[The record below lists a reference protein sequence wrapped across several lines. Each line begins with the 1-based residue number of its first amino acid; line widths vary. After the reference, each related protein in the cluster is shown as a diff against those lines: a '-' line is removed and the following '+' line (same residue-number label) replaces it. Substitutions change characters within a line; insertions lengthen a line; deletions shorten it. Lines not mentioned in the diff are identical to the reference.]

1 MESKLRLINPLVIL
15 IVILK
20 RQWEE
25 FTIQTFFEK
34 IGVFIH
40 NNHFSILLVAFLFI
54 ILSIQGAQL
63 IEMKSGTE
71 TFVGKDSPLYQDYD
85 HLYQKIFQT
94 QSIVVMVEGNE
105 VKSADLM
112 KAVDRLEHQIQ
123 ATNGVTETTSPASL
137 IKTINYQMTGRYELP
152 DTDEE
157 IKAIVDGN
165 PKVFGQIIPDNT
177 HMMISVVMA
186 GSASEKTQED
196 ILTATE
202 GAVSFA
208 DFPPSYNIIVTGDP
222 AFGIS
227 MNYEMSSSM
236 GILLGLSAVFMI
248 IVLLLVF
255 RHVRWC
261 LLPLPIV
268 LLGIVYTFGA
278 MGYIGI
284 PMSMVSMAAFP
295 ILIGVGIDYA
305 IQFHNR
311 LEEELQEKGN
321 KTTAVIETVKHT
333 GPAVLTALAM
343 TALGFFS
350 LFTSTVPMIQ
360 DFGKLLMIG
369 VLMCYFSSIFV
380 GVITISLFDKYSD
393 KNPLRKI
400 ANKIKPANPERKREI
415 EKKEKAED
423 GSESDRLIG
432 RVLKKTTDLTIKYD
446 VIVLGVALLLCF
458 GGLYLDRSVPIQTD
472 VETFVPQDMPSL
484 VDLHHMGNIMGN
496 SDELNLIIK
505 VKDTAN
511 PDVLKWIDQFSK
523 HEVASNSHIYSA
535 SSIVSLVK
543 ERNGGV
549 IPDTSQEIENIYSEI
564 PETQK
569 DRYMYGKN
577 MLLLNFDIGNA
588 VSDIKVT
595 GIEELTNIVKQDM
608 QWMPA
613 PAGTDVTITGN
624 SVVYIEVISALTSGR
639 IAMTFLGLILVLGGL
654 LVVYRDWVKALVPV
668 IPMLIVIGWSG
679 GIMSFLNISY
689 TPLTATLGALILGV
703 GSEYAI
709 LMMER
714 YFEEKDKGASP
725 LEAIEMTSSKI
736 GSAIVASG
744 ATTVF
749 GFMALLA
756 SPFPIITDFGTV
768 TVIDVL
774 LALLATFVVFP
785 PLIITF
791 DTWRDRRKGLRTAKT
806 ETKKQTSETEI

>member
-1 MESKLRLINPLVIL
+1 MQNNRFSVLLIALL
-15 IVILK
+15 CIVIA
-20 RQWEE
+20 
-25 FTIQTFFEK
+25 T
-34 IGVFIH
+34 
-40 NNHFSILLVAFLFI
+40 
-54 ILSIQGAQL
+54 QGAQL
-63 IEMKSGTE
+63 IEMESGTE

-94 QSIVVMVEGNE
+94 QSVVVMVEGNDVE
-105 VKSADLM
+105 TADVM
-112 KAVDRLEHQIQ
+112 KAVDRLEHQVQ
-123 ATNGVTETTSPASL
+123 ATNGVIETTSPASL
-137 IKTINYQMTGRYELP
+137 TKQINYKMTGKSEIP
-152 DTDEE
+152 DTDKE
-157 IKAIVDGN
+157 IKTIVDGN
-165 PKVFGQIIPDNT
+165 PDIFGQLIPDNT
-177 HMMISVVMA
+177 HMVISVVMA
-186 GSASEKTQED
+186 GSASEDNQED
-196 ILTATE
+196 ILVSTQE
-202 GAVSFA
+202 AVSLA

-222 AFGIS
+222 AFMVS
-227 MNYEMSSSM
+227 MNNEMNSSM
-236 GILLGLSAVFMI
+236 GVLLGLSAVFMV
-248 IVLLLVF
+248 IVLLIVF

-278 MGYIGI
+278 MGYVGI

-295 ILIGVGIDYA
+295 ILIGLGIDYA

-321 KTTAVIETVKHT
+321 KKTAVIETVKHT

-343 TALGFFS
+343 TALGFIS
-350 LFTSTVPMIQ
+350 LFTSTVPMIR

-369 VLMCYFSSIFV
+369 ILMCYLSSIFV

-393 KNPLRKI
+393 KNPLRKV
-400 ANKIKPANPERKREI
+400 ASKIKSANPE
-415 EKKEKAED
+415 KKKKSED
-423 GSESDRLIG
+423 GEESGRLIG
-432 RVLKKTTDLTIKYD
+432 RILQKTTKLTIKYD
-446 VIVLGVALLLCF
+446 IVVLGVALLLCF

-472 VETFVPQDMPSL
+472 VETFVPQDMPAL

-496 SDELNLIIK
+496 GDELNLIIK
-505 VKDTAN
+505 VKDVAN
-511 PDVLKWIDQFSK
+511 PDVLKWIDQFSE
-523 HEVASNSHIYSA
+523 HEAESNSHIYGS
-535 SSIVSLVK
+535 SSIVDLVK
-543 ERNGGV
+543 EYNGGV
-549 IPDTSQEIENIYSEI
+549 IPDTSQEIKDIYSEI
-564 PETQK
+564 PESQK
-569 DRYMYGKN
+569 DRYIYGNN

-588 VSDIKVT
+588 VADIKVT
-595 GIEELTNIVKQDM
+595 GIEELRNIVKQDM

-613 PAGTDVTITGN
+613 PPGTAVTITGN

-639 IAMTFLGLILVLGGL
+639 IAMTFLGLILVLAGL
-654 LVVYRDWVKALVPV
+654 LIVYKDWVKALVPI

-679 GIMSFLNISY
+679 GVMSLLNISY

-714 YFEEKDKGASP
+714 YFEEKEKGASP
-725 LEAIEMTSSKI
+725 LEAILMTSSKI

-785 PLIITF
+785 PLMITF
-791 DTWRDRRKGLRTAKT
+791 DTWRDKRKGARKAEKQE
-806 ETKKQTSETEI
+806 ETKKQIQGAEI

>member
-1 MESKLRLINPLVIL
+1 ME
-15 IVILK
+15 
-20 RQWEE
+20 
-25 FTIQTFFEK
+25 
-34 IGVFIH
+34 
-40 NNHFSILLVAFLFI
+40 
-54 ILSIQGAQL
+54 
-63 IEMKSGTE
+63 SGTE
-71 TFVGKDSPLYQDYD
+71 TFVGKDSLLYQDYD

-94 QSIVVMVEGNE
+94 QSVVVMVEGNDVE
-105 VKSADLM
+105 TADVM
-112 KAVDRLEHQIQ
+112 KAVDRLEHQVQ
-123 ATNGVTETTSPASL
+123 ATNGVIETTSPASL
-137 IKTINYQMTGRYELP
+137 IKQINYKMTGKSKIP

-165 PKVFGQIIPDNT
+165 PDIFGQLIPDNT
-177 HMMISVVMA
+177 HMVISVVMA
-186 GSASEKTQED
+186 GSASEETQED
-196 ILTATE
+196 ILASTKE
-202 GAVSFA
+202 AVSLA

-222 AFGIS
+222 SFRVS
-227 MNYEMSSSM
+227 MNDEMNSSM
-236 GILLGLSAVFMI
+236 GVLLGLSAVFMV
-248 IVLLLVF
+248 IVLLIVF

-278 MGYIGI
+278 MGYVGI
-284 PMSMVSMAAFP
+284 SMSMVSMAAFP
-295 ILIGVGIDYA
+295 ILIGLGIDYA

-321 KTTAVIETVKHT
+321 KKTAVIETVKHT
-333 GPAVLTALAM
+333 GPAVLTALVM

-369 VLMCYFSSIFV
+369 ILMCYFSAIFV

-393 KNPLRKI
+393 KNPLRKVLS
-400 ANKIKPANPERKREI
+400 KIKPANPE
-415 EKKEKAED
+415 KKKKSED
-423 GSESDRLIG
+423 GDESGRLIG
-432 RVLKKTTDLTIKYD
+432 RILQKTTNLTIKDD
-446 VIVLGVALLLCF
+446 VVVIGVALLLCF

-472 VETFVPQDMPSL
+472 VETFVPQDMPAL
-484 VDLHHMGNIMGN
+484 VDLHHMGNIMG
-496 SDELNLIIK
+496 SDDELNLIIK
-505 VKDTAN
+505 VKDTAD
-511 PDVLKWIDQFSK
+511 PDVLKWIDQFSE
-523 HEVASNSHIYSA
+523 HEIDSNSHIYSA
-535 SSIVSLVK
+535 SSIVDLVK
-543 ERNGGV
+543 EYNGGV

-569 DRYMYGKN
+569 DRYVYGNN
-577 MLLLNFDIGNA
+577 MLLLNFNIGNA
-588 VSDIKVT
+588 VADIKVT
-595 GIEELTNIVKQDM
+595 GIEELRNIVQQDM

-613 PAGTDVTITGN
+613 PPGTAVTITGN

-639 IAMTFLGLILVLGGL
+639 IAMTFLGLILVLAGL
-654 LVVYRDWVKALVPV
+654 LIVYKDWVKALVPV

-679 GIMSFLNISY
+679 GVMSLLNISY

-725 LEAIEMTSSKI
+725 LEAIQMTSSKI

-785 PLIITF
+785 PLMITF
-791 DTWRDRRKGLRTAKT
+791 DTWRDKRKGARVA
-806 ETKKQTSETEI
+806 KKQTETTKQIQGAEI

>member
-1 MESKLRLINPLVIL
+1 ME
-15 IVILK
+15 
-20 RQWEE
+20 
-25 FTIQTFFEK
+25 
-34 IGVFIH
+34 
-40 NNHFSILLVAFLFI
+40 
-54 ILSIQGAQL
+54 
-63 IEMKSGTE
+63 SGTE

-94 QSIVVMVEGNE
+94 QSVVVMVEGNDVE
-105 VKSADLM
+105 TADVMKS
-112 KAVDRLEHQIQ
+112 VDRLEHQVQ
-123 ATNGVTETTSPASL
+123 ATNGVIETTSPASL
-137 IKTINYQMTGRYELP
+137 IKKINYKMTGKSEIP

-157 IKAIVDGN
+157 IKTIVDGN
-165 PKVFGQIIPDNT
+165 PDIFGQLIPDNT
-177 HMMISVVMA
+177 HMVISVVMA
-186 GSASEKTQED
+186 GSASEKNQED
-196 ILTATE
+196 ILASTKE
-202 GAVSFA
+202 AVSLA

-222 AFGIS
+222 AFRVS
-227 MNYEMSSSM
+227 MNDEMNSSM
-236 GILLGLSAVFMI
+236 GVLLGLSAVFMV

-295 ILIGVGIDYA
+295 ILIGLGIDYA

-333 GPAVLTALAM
+333 GPAVLTALVM

-350 LFTSTVPMIQ
+350 LFTSTVPMIR
-360 DFGKLLMIG
+360 DFGKLLIIG
-369 VLMCYFSSIFV
+369 ILMCYFSAIFV

-400 ANKIKPANPERKREI
+400 VSKIKPANPE
-415 EKKEKAED
+415 KKKKSED
-423 GSESDRLIG
+423 GNESDRLIG
-432 RVLKKTTDLTIKYD
+432 RVLQKTTNLTIKYD
-446 VIVLGVALLLCF
+446 VVVLGVALLLCV

-472 VETFVPQDMPSL
+472 VETFVPQDMPAL
-484 VDLHHMGNIMGN
+484 VDLHHMGDIMGD

-505 VKDTAN
+505 VKDVAD
-511 PDVLKWIDQFSK
+511 PDVLKWIDRFSE
-523 HEVASNSHIYSA
+523 HEIDSNSHIYSA
-535 SSIVSLVK
+535 SSIVDLVK
-543 ERNGGV
+543 EYNGGV

-569 DRYMYGKN
+569 DRYVYGNN
-577 MLLLNFDIGNA
+577 MLLLNFNIGNA
-588 VSDIKVT
+588 VADIKVT
-595 GIEELTNIVKQDM
+595 GIEELRNIVKQDM

-613 PAGTDVTITGN
+613 PPGTAVTITGN

-639 IAMTFLGLILVLGGL
+639 IAMTFLGLILVLAGL
-654 LVVYRDWVKALVPV
+654 LIVYKDWVKALVPV

-679 GIMSFLNISY
+679 GVMSLLNISY

-725 LEAIEMTSSKI
+725 LEAIQLTSSKI

-785 PLIITF
+785 PLMVTF
-791 DTWRDRRKGLRTAKT
+791 DTWRDKRKGAKVAEKQT
-806 ETKKQTSETEI
+806 ETKKQIQGAEI

>member
-1 MESKLRLINPLVIL
+1 MG
-15 IVILK
+15 
-20 RQWEE
+20 
-25 FTIQTFFEK
+25 FFIQK
-34 IGVFIH
+34 
-40 NNHFSILLVAFLFI
+40 NRFSILLIALLC
-54 ILSIQGAQL
+54 ILIATQGAQL
-63 IEMKSGTE
+63 IEMESGTE

-94 QSIVVMVEGNE
+94 QSVVVMVEGNDVE
-105 VKSADLM
+105 TADVM
-112 KAVDRLEHQIQ
+112 KAVDRLEHQVQ
-123 ATNGVTETTSPASL
+123 ATNGVIETTSPASL
-137 IKTINYQMTGRYELP
+137 IKQINYKMTGKSKLP

-157 IKAIVDGN
+157 IKTIVDGN
-165 PKVFGQIIPDNT
+165 PDIFGQLIPDNT
-177 HMMISVVMA
+177 HMVISVVMA
-186 GSASEKTQED
+186 GSASEDNQED
-196 ILTATE
+196 ILASTQE
-202 GAVSFA
+202 AVSLA

-222 AFGIS
+222 AFSVS
-227 MNYEMSSSM
+227 MNDEMNSSM
-236 GILLGLSAVFMI
+236 GVLLGLSAVFMI

-295 ILIGVGIDYA
+295 ILIGLGIDYA

-311 LEEELQEKGN
+311 LEEELREKGN

-333 GPAVLTALAM
+333 GPAVLTALVM

-369 VLMCYFSSIFV
+369 ILMCYFSAIFV

-393 KNPLRKI
+393 KNPLRKVI
-400 ANKIKPANPERKREI
+400 SKIKPANPE
-415 EKKEKAED
+415 KKKKSEEGD
-423 GSESDRLIG
+423 ESDRLIG
-432 RVLKKTTDLTIKYD
+432 RILQKTTNLTIKYD
-446 VIVLGVALLLCF
+446 VVVLGIALLLCF
-458 GGLYLDRSVPIQTD
+458 GGLYLDQSVPIQTD
-472 VETFVPQDMPSL
+472 VETFVPQDMPAL
-484 VDLHHMGNIMGN
+484 VDLQHMGDIMGN

-505 VKDTAN
+505 VKDVAN
-511 PDVLKWIDQFSK
+511 PDVLKWMDQFSE
-523 HEVASNSHIYSA
+523 HEAASNSHIYGS
-535 SSIVSLVK
+535 SSIVDLVK
-543 ERNGGV
+543 EYNGGV
-549 IPDTSQEIENIYSEI
+549 IPDTSQEIKDIYSEI
-564 PETQK
+564 PDSQK
-569 DRYMYGKN
+569 DRYVYGNN

-588 VSDIKVT
+588 VADIKVT
-595 GIEELTNIVKQDM
+595 GIEELRNVVKQDM

-613 PAGTDVTITGN
+613 PPGTAVTITGN

-639 IAMTFLGLILVLGGL
+639 ITMTFLGLILVLAGL
-654 LVVYRDWVKALVPV
+654 LIVYKDWVKALVPV

-679 GIMSFLNISY
+679 GVMSLLNISY

-725 LEAIEMTSSKI
+725 LEAIQLTSSKI

-785 PLIITF
+785 PLMVTF
-791 DTWRDRRKGLRTAKT
+791 DTWRDKRKGARTAEKQT
-806 ETKKQTSETEI
+806 DTKKQIQGAEI

>member
-1 MESKLRLINPLVIL
+1 ME
-15 IVILK
+15 
-20 RQWEE
+20 
-25 FTIQTFFEK
+25 
-34 IGVFIH
+34 
-40 NNHFSILLVAFLFI
+40 
-54 ILSIQGAQL
+54 
-63 IEMKSGTE
+63 SGTE

-94 QSIVVMVEGNE
+94 QSVVVMVEGNDVE
-105 VKSADLM
+105 TADVMKS
-112 KAVDRLEHQIQ
+112 VDRLEHQVQ
-123 ATNGVTETTSPASL
+123 ATNGVIETTSPASL
-137 IKTINYQMTGRYELP
+137 IKKINYKMTGKSEIP

-157 IKAIVDGN
+157 IKTIVDGN
-165 PKVFGQIIPDNT
+165 PDIFGQLIPDNT
-177 HMMISVVMA
+177 HMVISVVMA
-186 GSASEKTQED
+186 GSASEKNQED
-196 ILTATE
+196 ILASTKE
-202 GAVSFA
+202 AVSLA

-222 AFGIS
+222 AFRVS
-227 MNYEMSSSM
+227 MNDEMNSSM
-236 GILLGLSAVFMI
+236 GVLLGLSAVFMV

-295 ILIGVGIDYA
+295 ILIGLGIDYA

-333 GPAVLTALAM
+333 GPAVLTALVM

-350 LFTSTVPMIQ
+350 LFTSTVPMIR

-369 VLMCYFSSIFV
+369 ILMCYFSAIFV

-400 ANKIKPANPERKREI
+400 VSKIKPANPE
-415 EKKEKAED
+415 KKKKSED
-423 GSESDRLIG
+423 GNESDRLIG
-432 RVLKKTTDLTIKYD
+432 RVLQKTTNLTIKYD
-446 VIVLGVALLLCF
+446 VVVLGVALLLCV

-472 VETFVPQDMPSL
+472 VETFVPQDMPAL
-484 VDLHHMGNIMGN
+484 VDLHHMGDIMGD

-505 VKDTAN
+505 VKDVAD
-511 PDVLKWIDQFSK
+511 PDVLKWIDRFSE
-523 HEVASNSHIYSA
+523 HEIDSNSHIYSA
-535 SSIVSLVK
+535 SSIVDLVK
-543 ERNGGV
+543 EYNGGV

-569 DRYMYGKN
+569 DRYVYGNN
-577 MLLLNFDIGNA
+577 MLLLNFNIGNA
-588 VSDIKVT
+588 VADIKVT
-595 GIEELTNIVKQDM
+595 GIEELRNIVKQDM

-613 PAGTDVTITGN
+613 PPGTAVTITGN

-639 IAMTFLGLILVLGGL
+639 IAMTFLGLILVLAGL
-654 LVVYRDWVKALVPV
+654 LIVYKDWVKALVPV

-679 GIMSFLNISY
+679 GVMSLLNISY

-725 LEAIEMTSSKI
+725 LEAIQLISSKI

-785 PLIITF
+785 PLMVTF
-791 DTWRDRRKGLRTAKT
+791 DTWRDKRKGAKVAEKQT
-806 ETKKQTSETEI
+806 ETKKQIQGAEI

>member
-1 MESKLRLINPLVIL
+1 
-15 IVILK
+15 
-20 RQWEE
+20 
-25 FTIQTFFEK
+25 
-34 IGVFIH
+34 
-40 NNHFSILLVAFLFI
+40 
-54 ILSIQGAQL
+54 
-63 IEMKSGTE
+63 MKAGTE

-94 QSIVVMVEGNE
+94 QSVVVMVEGNE

-112 KAVDRLEHQIQ
+112 KSVDRLEHQIQ
-123 ATNGVTETTSPASL
+123 ATDGVIETTSPASL
-137 IKTINYQMTGRYELP
+137 IKTVNYQMTGRSELP

-165 PKVFGQIIPDNT
+165 PDIFGQVIPDNT
-177 HMMISVVMA
+177 HMLISVVMA
-186 GSASEKTQED
+186 GSASDKAQED

-202 GAVSFA
+202 EAVSLA

-222 AFGIS
+222 AFNIS
-227 MNYEMSSSM
+227 MNYEMNSSM
-236 GILLGLSAVFMI
+236 GVLLGLSAIFMV

-261 LLPLPIV
+261 LLPLPVV

-278 MGYIGI
+278 MGYVGI
-284 PMSMVSMAAFP
+284 PMSMVSMSAFP

-333 GPAVLTALAM
+333 GPAVLIALAM

-369 VLMCYFSSIFV
+369 ILMCYFSSIFV
-380 GVITISLFDKYSD
+380 GVVTISLFDKYSD
-393 KNPLRKI
+393 KNPLRKV
-400 ANKIKPANPERKREI
+400 ASKIKPANQ
-415 EKKEKAED
+415 EKKKKSED

-432 RVLKKTTDLTIKYD
+432 KALQKSTNLTIKYD
-446 VIVLGVALLLCF
+446 VLVLGVAFLLCF
-458 GGLYLDRSVPIQTD
+458 GGLYLDQSVPIETD
-472 VETFVPQDMPSL
+472 VQTFVPQDMPSL
-484 VDLHHMGNIMGN
+484 VDLKHMGNIMGG

-505 VKDTAN
+505 VEDTAN

-549 IPDTSQEIENIYSEI
+549 IPDTSQEIEDIYSEI
-564 PETQK
+564 PEAQK

-577 MLLLNFDIGNA
+577 MLLLNFNIGNA

-595 GIEELTNIVKQDM
+595 GIQELTNIVKQDM

-613 PAGTDVTITGN
+613 PPGTDVTITGN
-624 SVVYIEVISALTSGR
+624 SVIFIEVITALTSGR
-639 IAMTFLGLILVLGGL
+639 VAMTFLGLILVLAGL
-654 LVVYRDWVKALVPV
+654 LIVYRDWVKALVPV
-668 IPMLIVIGWSG
+668 IPMVIVIGWSG
-679 GIMSFLNISY
+679 GVMSFLNISY

-725 LEAIEMTSSKI
+725 LEAIQMASSKI

-756 SPFPIITDFGTV
+756 SPFPMISDFGMV

-785 PLIITF
+785 PLIITL
-791 DTWRDRRKGLRTAKT
+791 DTWRDRRKGLRTAQK
-806 ETKKQTSETEI
+806 ETEAKK

>member
-1 MESKLRLINPLVIL
+1 ME
-15 IVILK
+15 
-20 RQWEE
+20 
-25 FTIQTFFEK
+25 
-34 IGVFIH
+34 
-40 NNHFSILLVAFLFI
+40 
-54 ILSIQGAQL
+54 
-63 IEMKSGTE
+63 SGTE

-94 QSIVVMVEGNE
+94 QSVVVMVEGNDVE
-105 VKSADLM
+105 TADVM
-112 KAVDRLEHQIQ
+112 KAVDRLEHQVQ
-123 ATNGVTETTSPASL
+123 ATNGVIETTSPASL
-137 IKTINYQMTGRYELP
+137 IKQINYKMTGRSEIP
-152 DTDEE
+152 DTDKE
-157 IKAIVDGN
+157 IKTIVDGN
-165 PKVFGQIIPDNT
+165 PDIFGQLIPDNT
-177 HMMISVVMA
+177 HMVISVVMA
-186 GSASEKTQED
+186 GSASEETQED
-196 ILTATE
+196 ILASTKE
-202 GAVSFA
+202 AVSMA

-222 AFGIS
+222 SFRVS
-227 MNYEMSSSM
+227 MNNEMNSSM
-236 GILLGLSAVFMI
+236 GVLLGLSAVFMV
-248 IVLLLVF
+248 IVLLIVF

-278 MGYIGI
+278 MGYVGI

-295 ILIGVGIDYA
+295 ILIGLGIDYA

-321 KTTAVIETVKHT
+321 KKTAVVETVKHT
-333 GPAVLTALAM
+333 GPAVLTALVM

-350 LFTSTVPMIQ
+350 LFTSTVPMIR

-369 VLMCYFSSIFV
+369 ILMCYFSAIFV
-380 GVITISLFDKYSD
+380 GVITISLFDKYSE
-393 KNPLRKI
+393 KNPLRKLLS
-400 ANKIKPANPERKREI
+400 KIKPANPE
-415 EKKEKAED
+415 KKKKSED
-423 GSESDRLIG
+423 GDESGRLIG
-432 RVLKKTTDLTIKYD
+432 KILQKTTNLTIKYD
-446 VIVLGVALLLCF
+446 VVVLGVALLLCF

-472 VETFVPQDMPSL
+472 VETFVPQDMPAL
-484 VDLHHMGNIMGN
+484 VDLHHMGNIMG
-496 SDELNLIIK
+496 SDDELNLIIK
-505 VKDTAN
+505 VKDTAD
-511 PDVLKWIDQFSK
+511 PDVLKWIDQFSE
-523 HEVASNSHIYSA
+523 HEIDSNSHIYSA
-535 SSIVSLVK
+535 SSIVDLVK
-543 ERNGGV
+543 EYNGGV

-564 PETQK
+564 PDSQK
-569 DRYMYGKN
+569 DRYVYGNN
-577 MLLLNFDIGNA
+577 MLLLNFNIGNA
-588 VSDIKVT
+588 VADIKVT
-595 GIEELTNIVKQDM
+595 GIEELRNIVKQDM

-613 PAGTDVTITGN
+613 PPGTTVTITGN

-639 IAMTFLGLILVLGGL
+639 IAMTFLGLILVLAGL
-654 LVVYRDWVKALVPV
+654 LIVYKDWVKALVPV

-679 GIMSFLNISY
+679 GVMSLLNISY

-725 LEAIEMTSSKI
+725 LEAIQMTSSKI

-785 PLIITF
+785 PLMITF
-791 DTWRDRRKGLRTAKT
+791 DTWRDKRKGARKAKKQT
-806 ETKKQTSETEI
+806 ETKKQIQGSEI

>member
-1 MESKLRLINPLVIL
+1 ME
-15 IVILK
+15 
-20 RQWEE
+20 
-25 FTIQTFFEK
+25 
-34 IGVFIH
+34 
-40 NNHFSILLVAFLFI
+40 
-54 ILSIQGAQL
+54 
-63 IEMKSGTE
+63 SGTE
-71 TFVGKDSPLYQDYD
+71 TFVGKDSLLYQDYD

-94 QSIVVMVEGNE
+94 QSVVVMVEGNDVE
-105 VKSADLM
+105 TADVM
-112 KAVDRLEHQIQ
+112 KAVDRLEHQVQ
-123 ATNGVTETTSPASL
+123 ATNGVIETTSPASL
-137 IKTINYQMTGRYELP
+137 IKQINYKMTGKSKIP

-165 PKVFGQIIPDNT
+165 PDIFGQLIPDNT
-177 HMMISVVMA
+177 NMVISVVMA
-186 GSASEKTQED
+186 GSASEEAQED
-196 ILTATE
+196 ILASTKE
-202 GAVSFA
+202 AVSLA

-222 AFGIS
+222 SFRVS
-227 MNYEMSSSM
+227 MNDEMNSSM
-236 GILLGLSAVFMI
+236 GVLLGLSAVFMV
-248 IVLLLVF
+248 IVLLIVF

-295 ILIGVGIDYA
+295 ILIGLGIDYA

-333 GPAVLTALAM
+333 GPAVLIALVM

-350 LFTSTVPMIQ
+350 LFTSTVPMIR

-369 VLMCYFSSIFV
+369 ILMCYLSAIFV

-393 KNPLRKI
+393 KNPLRKVI
-400 ANKIKPANPERKREI
+400 SKIKPANPE
-415 EKKEKAED
+415 KKKKSED
-423 GSESDRLIG
+423 GDESDRLIG
-432 RVLKKTTDLTIKYD
+432 RILQKTTYLTIKYD
-446 VIVLGVALLLCF
+446 VVVLGIALLLCV

-472 VETFVPQDMPSL
+472 VETFVPQDMPAL
-484 VDLHHMGNIMGN
+484 VDLHHMGNIMG
-496 SDELNLIIK
+496 SDDELNLIIK
-505 VKDTAN
+505 VKDTAD
-511 PDVLKWIDQFSK
+511 PDVLKWIDQFSE
-523 HEVASNSHIYSA
+523 HEIDSNSHIYSA
-535 SSIVSLVK
+535 SSIVDLVK
-543 ERNGGV
+543 EYNGGV

-569 DRYMYGKN
+569 DRYVYGNN
-577 MLLLNFDIGNA
+577 MLLLNFNIGNA
-588 VSDIKVT
+588 VADIKVT
-595 GIEELTNIVKQDM
+595 GIEELRNIVKQDM

-613 PAGTDVTITGN
+613 PPGTTVTITGN

-679 GIMSFLNISY
+679 GVMSLLNISY

-725 LEAIEMTSSKI
+725 LEAIQLTSSKI

-785 PLIITF
+785 PLMVTF
-791 DTWRDRRKGLRTAKT
+791 DIWRDKRKGARTAEKQT
-806 ETKKQTSETEI
+806 ETKKQIQGAEI

>member
-1 MESKLRLINPLVIL
+1 ME
-15 IVILK
+15 
-20 RQWEE
+20 
-25 FTIQTFFEK
+25 
-34 IGVFIH
+34 
-40 NNHFSILLVAFLFI
+40 
-54 ILSIQGAQL
+54 
-63 IEMKSGTE
+63 SGTE

-94 QSIVVMVEGNE
+94 QSVVVMVEGNDVE
-105 VKSADLM
+105 TADVM
-112 KAVDRLEHQIQ
+112 KAVDRLEHQVQ
-123 ATNGVTETTSPASL
+123 ATNGVIETTSPASL
-137 IKTINYQMTGRYELP
+137 IKQINYKMTGRSEIP
-152 DTDEE
+152 DTDKE
-157 IKAIVDGN
+157 IKTIVDGN
-165 PKVFGQIIPDNT
+165 PDIFGQLIPDNT
-177 HMMISVVMA
+177 HMVISVVMA
-186 GSASEKTQED
+186 GSASEETQED
-196 ILTATE
+196 ILASTKE
-202 GAVSFA
+202 AVSLA

-222 AFGIS
+222 SFRVS
-227 MNYEMSSSM
+227 MNDEMNSSM
-236 GILLGLSAVFMI
+236 GVLLGLSAVFMV
-248 IVLLLVF
+248 IVLLIVF

-278 MGYIGI
+278 MGYVGI

-295 ILIGVGIDYA
+295 ILIGLGIDYA

-321 KTTAVIETVKHT
+321 KKTAVIETVKHT
-333 GPAVLTALAM
+333 GPAVLTALVM

-350 LFTSTVPMIQ
+350 LFTSTVPMIR

-369 VLMCYFSSIFV
+369 ILMCYFSAIFV

-393 KNPLRKI
+393 KNPLRKVLS
-400 ANKIKPANPERKREI
+400 KIKPANPE
-415 EKKEKAED
+415 KKKKSED
-423 GSESDRLIG
+423 GDESDRLIG
-432 RVLKKTTDLTIKYD
+432 RLLQKTTSLTIKYD
-446 VIVLGVALLLCF
+446 VVVLGVALLLCF

-472 VETFVPQDMPSL
+472 VETFVPQDMPAL
-484 VDLHHMGNIMGN
+484 VDLQHMGNIMG
-496 SDELNLIIK
+496 SDDELNLIIK
-505 VKDTAN
+505 VKDTAD
-511 PDVLKWIDQFSK
+511 PDVLKWIDQFSE
-523 HEVASNSHIYSA
+523 HEIDSNSHIYSA
-535 SSIVSLVK
+535 SSIVDLVK
-543 ERNGGV
+543 EYNGGV

-564 PETQK
+564 PDSQK
-569 DRYMYGKN
+569 DRYVYGNN
-577 MLLLNFDIGNA
+577 MLLLNFNIGNA
-588 VSDIKVT
+588 VADIKVT
-595 GIEELTNIVKQDM
+595 GIEELRNIVKQDM

-613 PAGTDVTITGN
+613 PPGTTVTITGN

-639 IAMTFLGLILVLGGL
+639 IAMTFLGLILVLAGL
-654 LVVYRDWVKALVPV
+654 LIVYKDWVKALVPV

-679 GIMSFLNISY
+679 GVMSLLNISY

-725 LEAIEMTSSKI
+725 LEAIQMTSSKI

-785 PLIITF
+785 PLMITF
-791 DTWRDRRKGLRTAKT
+791 DTWRDKRKGARTAKKQT
-806 ETKKQTSETEI
+806 ETKKQIQGSEI

>member
-1 MESKLRLINPLVIL
+1 
-15 IVILK
+15 
-20 RQWEE
+20 
-25 FTIQTFFEK
+25 
-34 IGVFIH
+34 
-40 NNHFSILLVAFLFI
+40 
-54 ILSIQGAQL
+54 
-63 IEMKSGTE
+63 MKSGTE

-94 QSIVVMVEGNE
+94 QSIVVMVEGND
-105 VKSADLM
+105 VKSADVM
-112 KAVDRLEHQIQ
+112 KSVDRLEHQVQ
-123 ATNGVTETTSPASL
+123 ATDGVIETTSPASL
-137 IKTINYQMTGRYELP
+137 IKMVNYQMTGKSELP

-157 IKAIVDGN
+157 VKAIIDGN
-165 PKVFGQIIPDNT
+165 PDIFGQIIPDDT
-177 HMMISVVMA
+177 HMLISVVMA
-186 GSASEKTQED
+186 GSASDKDQED

-202 GAVSFA
+202 GAVKLA

-222 AFGIS
+222 AFSIS
-227 MNYEMSSSM
+227 MNKEMNSSM
-236 GILLGLSAVFMI
+236 GILLGLSAVFMV

-261 LLPLPIV
+261 LLPLPVV

-278 MGYIGI
+278 MGYLGI
-284 PMSMVSMAAFP
+284 PMSMVSMSAFP

-333 GPAVLTALAM
+333 GPAVLIALAM

-369 VLMCYFSSIFV
+369 ILMCYFASIFV
-380 GVITISLFDKYSD
+380 GVITISLFDEYSD
-393 KNPLRKI
+393 KNPLRKV
-400 ANKIKPANPERKREI
+400 ASKIRPANS
-415 EKKEKAED
+415 EKKKKSEE
-423 GSESDRLIG
+423 GGESDRLVG
-432 RVLKKTTDLTIKYD
+432 RILRKTTNLTIKYD
-446 VIVLGVALLLCF
+446 VIVLGIACLLCF
-458 GGLYLDRSVPIQTD
+458 GGLYLDQSVPIETD
-472 VETFVPQDMPSL
+472 VQNFVPQDMPSL
-484 VDLHHMGNIMGN
+484 VDLRHMGDIMGG

-505 VKDTAN
+505 VEDTTN
-511 PDVLKWIDQFSK
+511 PDVLKWIDQFSE

-535 SSIVSLVK
+535 SSIVDLVK
-543 ERNGGV
+543 ENNGGV
-549 IPDTSQEIENIYSEI
+549 IPDTSQEIKNIYSEI
-564 PETQK
+564 PDSQK

-577 MLLLNFDIGNA
+577 MLLLNFNIGNA
-588 VSDIKVT
+588 VADIKVT
-595 GIEELTNIVKQDM
+595 GIKELSNIVKQDM

-613 PAGTDVTITGN
+613 PPGTSITITGN
-624 SVVYIEVISALTSGR
+624 SVVFIEVITALTSGR

-654 LVVYRDWVKALVPV
+654 LIVYRDWVKALVPI

-679 GIMSFLNISY
+679 GVMSSLNISY

-725 LEAIEMTSSKI
+725 LEAIQMTSSKI

-756 SPFPIITDFGTV
+756 SPFPMISDFGMV

-785 PLIITF
+785 PLIVTL
-791 DTWRDRRKGLRTAKT
+791 DTWRDKRKGARTAEKQT
-806 ETKKQTSETEI
+806 ETKKQIQGAEI

>member
-1 MESKLRLINPLVIL
+1 
-15 IVILK
+15 
-20 RQWEE
+20 
-25 FTIQTFFEK
+25 
-34 IGVFIH
+34 
-40 NNHFSILLVAFLFI
+40 
-54 ILSIQGAQL
+54 
-63 IEMKSGTE
+63 MKSGTE

-94 QSIVVMVEGNE
+94 QSIVVMVEGND
-105 VKSADLM
+105 VKSADVM
-112 KAVDRLEHQIQ
+112 KSVDRLEHQVQ
-123 ATNGVTETTSPASL
+123 ATDGVIETTSPASL
-137 IKTINYQMTGRYELP
+137 IKMVNYQMTGKSELP

-157 IKAIVDGN
+157 VKAIIDGN
-165 PKVFGQIIPDNT
+165 PDIFGQIISDNT
-177 HMMISVVMA
+177 HMVISVVMA
-186 GSASEKTQED
+186 GSASDKDQED

-202 GAVSFA
+202 EAVKLA
-208 DFPPSYNIIVTGDP
+208 DFPPSYNIIVTGNP
-222 AFGIS
+222 AFSIS
-227 MNYEMSSSM
+227 MNNEMNSSM
-236 GILLGLSAVFMI
+236 GLLLGLSAVFMV

-261 LLPLPIV
+261 LLPLPVV

-278 MGYIGI
+278 MGYLGI
-284 PMSMVSMAAFP
+284 PMSMVSMSAFP
-295 ILIGVGIDYA
+295 ILIGLGIDYA

-311 LEEELQEKGN
+311 LEEELQEKRN

-333 GPAVLTALAM
+333 GPAVLIALAM

-369 VLMCYFSSIFV
+369 ILMCYFASIFV

-393 KNPLRKI
+393 KNPLRKV
-400 ANKIKPANPERKREI
+400 ASKIKPANS
-415 EKKEKAED
+415 EKKKKSED
-423 GSESDRLIG
+423 GDESDRLIG
-432 RVLKKTTDLTIKYD
+432 RILRKTTNLTIKYD
-446 VIVLGVALLLCF
+446 VIVLGIACLLCF
-458 GGLYLDRSVPIQTD
+458 GGLYLDQSVPIETD
-472 VETFVPQDMPSL
+472 VQTFVPQDMPSL
-484 VDLHHMGNIMGN
+484 VDLRHMGDIMGG

-505 VKDTAN
+505 VEDTTN
-511 PDVLKWIDQFSK
+511 PDVLKWIDKFSE

-535 SSIVSLVK
+535 SSIVDLVK
-543 ERNGGV
+543 ENNGGI

-564 PETQK
+564 PDSQK
-569 DRYMYGKN
+569 DRYIYGKN
-577 MLLLNFDIGNA
+577 MLLLNFNIGNA
-588 VSDIKVT
+588 VSDIKIT
-595 GIEELTNIVKQDM
+595 GIEDLSNIVKQDM

-613 PAGTDVTITGN
+613 PPGTAITITGD
-624 SVVYIEVISALTSGR
+624 STIYIEVITALTSGR

-654 LVVYRDWVKALVPV
+654 LIVYRDWVKALVPI

-679 GIMSFLNISY
+679 GVMSSLNISY

-725 LEAIEMTSSKI
+725 LEAIQMTSSKI

-756 SPFPIITDFGTV
+756 SPFPMISDFGTV

-785 PLIITF
+785 PLIVTL
-791 DTWRDRRKGLRTAKT
+791 DTWRDKRKGVRTAEKQT
-806 ETKKQTSETEI
+806 ETKKQIQGAEI